1 MLAQATPSSPRGK
14 IAFARYR
21 FVDNPLRREIWVSN
35 PDGTGLRRVSK
46 APANVVDSSP
56 SWSPDGRRLV
66 FTRCSADESAGCSVW
81 AVNADGSDQ
90 HELSKQCPDML
101 SASCIGDD
109 GAAYSPDGR
118 WIVYNHGS
126 STPEI
131 AIANPDLG
139 NVHAFPVPAA
149 TPDVGAFAW
158 SPNGRRIAFEA
169 RNDTRS
175 AVFIVNTDGSHLRR
189 LTPWRLK
196 AYDGDQIGWSAK
208 GARILFRS
216 TTSDSHGALAPDG
229 DIYTIR
235 PDGTHLRRLTHL
247 PVGSGLEL
255 GSFSPN
261 GEWIVFATTVGAT
274 PKGSF
279 PGTWPDIFRMRS
291 DGTGRVPVTG
301 TRNWEGSPTWGKAKR
316 APTARAGS
324 WYRRLPGRPSWR
336 ATQ

>member
-1 MLAQATPSSPRGK
+1 VSVPKITAVGLAALVAALAWTMLAQATPGGARGK

-56 SWSPDGRRLV
+56 SWSPDGKRLV
-66 FTRCSADESAGCSVW
+66 FTRCSTDESAGCTVW
-81 AVNADGSDQ
+81 AVNADGTGQ
-90 HELSKQCPDML
+90 HELSTSCPDMH
-101 SASCIGDD
+101 SSSCIGDD
-109 GAAYSPDGR
+109 GAAYSPDGH
-118 WIVYNHGS
+118 WVVYNHGDLS
-126 STPEI
+126 EI
-131 AIANPDLG
+131 AIANPDFRD
-139 NVHAFPVPAA
+139 VHAFPVPAA

-196 AYDGDQIGWSAK
+196 AYDGDQIDWSAN

-216 TTSDSHGALAPDG
+216 TTSEPQGALPPDG
-229 DIYTIR
+229 DIYAIR

-247 PVGSGLEL
+247 PRGSGLEL

-261 GEWIVFATTVGAT
+261 GKWIVFATTAGAT

-279 PGTWPDIFRMRS
+279 LGRWPDIFRMRI
-291 DGTGRVPVTG
+291 DGTGRVPVTR
-301 TRNWEGSPTWGKAKR
+301 TRNWEGAPTWGKAR
-316 APTARAGS
+316 
-324 WYRRLPGRPSWR
+324 
-336 ATQ
+336 